1 MRKGWMRHLDFIVID
16 LLAVASSYV
25 LAYLTSG
32 EQLKIGMHLHGEMV
46 FILVLI
52 HLTLAFLT
60 EAYENIVTRG
70 YYKEFRAVIKQSL
83 LVGGCFMIYYVY
95 TNSRENISLWPML
108 KIGLWMIFL
117 MYFFRIIW
125 KVYLSHRYAKVKNS
139 RQVLV
144 VTTEDEIKK
153 MISALCSEPIRNYEI
168 CGLAIVDK
176 DIQGDF
182 IEGLQIVANKENMFE
197 FAEQNVVDEVLL
209 NIPGDSEG
217 EWKFANEFLVMGK
230 TIHIYMQQQYEK
242 LPNKYAGKIFGYDV
256 LTSSIST
263 ITFRQILLKRLM
275 DIIGGIIG
283 LILAV
288 LIGLVIAPVIYVK
301 APGKLLFS
309 QIRVGK
315 GGRKFRIYKFRSMYM
330 DAEERKKDLMEQN
343 EMKGHMF
350 KIKDDPRIIKGI
362 GHFIR
367 KTSLDEFPQF
377 WNVLK
382 GDMSLVGTRPPTVDE
397 YEAYEAHHKRRLSI
411 KPGITGLWQISGRN
425 DIMDFEEVVKLDV
438 EYIEHYSLELDLK
451 ILIKTVL
458 TIFKKDGAA

>member
-1 MRKGWMRHLDFIVID
+1 M
-16 LLAVASSYV
+16 
-25 LAYLTSG
+25 
-32 EQLKIGMHLHGEMV
+32 
-46 FILVLI
+46 
-52 HLTLAFLT
+52 
-60 EAYENIVTRG
+60 
-70 YYKEFRAVIKQSL
+70 
-83 LVGGCFMIYYVY
+83 
-95 TNSRENISLWPML
+95 
-108 KIGLWMIFL
+108 
-117 MYFFRIIW
+117 
-125 KVYLSHRYAKVKNS
+125 SHRYAKVKNS

-144 VTTEDEIKK
+144 VTTENEIKK
-153 MISALCSEPIRNYEI
+153 MIPALCSEPIRNYEI

-176 DIQGDF
+176 DIQGNF

-451 ILIKTVL
+451 ILIKTIL
-458 TIFKKDGAA
+458 TIFRKDGAA